1 MKTIKTVEDLKNTK
15 IYIENKEDVIKFQEI
30 VLGVGVKWKSSYKG
44 LKPHYNMFYI
54 SNNLEMQNSTDSSKK
69 SMMFFINKKSRQIF
83 LEDVME
89 LKPKFKAFDK
99 VLVRRCRTEEWE
111 PRVFDRLHNK
121 GGFYPYGTICGNFYL
136 YCIPYEENKHLLGTT
151 KDK

>member
-15 IYIENKEDVIKFQEI
+15 IYIENKEDVINFQER
-30 VLGVGVKWKSSYKG
+30 VLNNGVKWEDLCNG
-44 LKPHYNMFYI
+44 IRPNHNIFYI
-54 SNNLEMQNSTDSSKK
+54 SRALKMRVSPTVNEKTML
-69 SMMFFINKKSRQIF
+69 FFINHKNTQIF